1 MKTFIRDLLK
11 RYFSDPQVI
20 ILILILL
27 AGLVFIVLL
36 GDMLLPVFVAI
47 IIAYLLDGVVSWLQ
61 RFGLPRN
68 AAVIIVFTCFIALV
82 AVLLIGL
89 LPHITRQI
97 AQLIQELPVMLAK
110 GQKEL
115 LKLPEK
121 YPDFFSHDRI
131 SQIFT
136 YIGSDI
142 ADLGQRV
149 LSFSLSSVRSIITL
163 LVYLVLVPFLVFFF
177 LKDKYLIFQWA
188 KELLPE
194 QRALTLRVWVEVNQQ
209 FANYVRGKIW
219 EIVIIW
225 AICYVVFS
233 FMGLRFAMF
242 LSFFVGLADLVP
254 YVGSTIMAFPVAL
267 IAFFQWGLDWQF
279 AYILI
284 AYGIIQTFDGN
295 ILAPL
300 LFSEAVNLHPVAII
314 VSLLFFGGLWGV
326 WGLIFAVPLATLV
339 HAVHK
344 AWTSSLTR
352 PTPVSSVEQK
362 TAETIPG

>member
-1 MKTFIRDLLK
+1 MKKFVQDLLK

-20 ILILILL
+20 ILIFLLL
-27 AGLVFIVLL
+27 AGLVLILLL

-68 AAVIIVFTCFIALV
+68 AAVIIVFSLFLALF
-82 AVLLIGL
+82 AVLLVGL
-89 LPHITRQI
+89 LPLISRQI
-97 AQLIQELPVMLAK
+97 AQLFQEFPIMLAK
-110 GQKEL
+110 GQREL
-115 LKLPEK
+115 LKLPER
-121 YPDFFSHDRI
+121 YPEFISQERI
-131 SQIFT
+131 SQIFA
-136 YIGSDI
+136 YLSSDI
-142 ADLGQRV
+142 GDLGQYV
-149 LSFSLSSVRSIITL
+149 VSISLSSVRSIITL

-177 LKDKYLIFQWA
+177 LKDKHLIFQWI

-194 QRALTLRVWVEVNQQ
+194 QRGLTTRVWVEVNQQ

-242 LSFFVGLADLVP
+242 LSFLVGLSDLVP
-254 YVGSTIMAFPVAL
+254 YIGSTVMAFPVAL
-267 IAFFQWGLDWQF
+267 IAFLQWGMEWHF
-279 AYILI
+279 VYILI

-300 LFSEAVNLHPVAII
+300 LFSEEVNLHPVAII
-314 VSLLFFGGLWGV
+314 VALLFFGGIWGV

-339 HAVHK
+339 HAVYK
-344 AWTSSLTR
+344 AWTSSLAR
-352 PTPVSSVEQK
+352 PIPVGVSPEELEK
-362 TAETIPG
+362 CPG